1 MVSSSGLSCRSSPR
15 ISAPICLLSATTS
28 SRAFVIAT
36 IDDIEAEADG
46 GRNSERRRVTRR
58 PHVPGGQRI
67 RSRAGE
73 EVLVRAAPADGLAP
87 RFGMDCLL
95 SELHAAQAAHYR
107 ERDGAHA

>member
-58 PHVPGGQRI
+58 RHVGRQRR
-67 RSRAGE
+67 RSRSGE
-73 EVLVRAAPADGLAP
+73 EILVRAAPADGFAP
-87 RFGMDCLL
+87 RFGLACLR
-95 SELHAAQAAHYR
+95 SALHATQVAHYG
-107 ERDGAHA
+107 EWEVAG